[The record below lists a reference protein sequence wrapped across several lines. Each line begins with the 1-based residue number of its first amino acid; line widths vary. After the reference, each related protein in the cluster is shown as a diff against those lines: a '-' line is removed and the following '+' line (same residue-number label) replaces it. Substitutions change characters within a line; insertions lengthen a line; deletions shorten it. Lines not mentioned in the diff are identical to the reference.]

1 MKSRIESN
9 SQPIDWSHSRNRILN
24 DNFCILE
31 QLKCSNNFRDWS
43 KSMGGGGVG
52 RSREGVGHEVLSLV
66 QGVGRAIFSYP

>member
-9 SQPIDWSHSRNRILN
+9 SQPIDWSHSKNRILN

-43 KSMGGGGVG
+43 KSMGGGGGGGGGGGYCQMVY
-52 RSREGVGHEVLSLV
+52 
-66 QGVGRAIFSYP
+66 II

>member
-43 KSMGGGGVG
+43 KSMGGGGG
-52 RSREGVGHEVLSLV
+52 GGGPEQIGGGS
-66 QGVGRAIFSYP
+66 

>member
-43 KSMGGGGVG
+43 KSMGGGGG
-52 RSREGVGHEVLSLV
+52 GPEQRGGGS
-66 QGVGRAIFSYP
+66 

>member
-9 SQPIDWSHSRNRILN
+9 SQPIDWSHSKNRILN

-43 KSMGGGGVG
+43 KSIRGGGGG
-52 RSREGVGHEVLSLV
+52 GAGVGGGGALRV
-66 QGVGRAIFSYP
+66 

>member
-9 SQPIDWSHSRNRILN
+9 SQPIDWSHSKNRILN

-43 KSMGGGGVG
+43 KSIGGGGG
-52 RSREGVGHEVLSLV
+52 WAGVERGWVM
-66 QGVGRAIFSYP
+66 RF